1 MENFSVNLTWKI
13 FPRRNEPR
21 SSQISNPTDFDVHL
35 FGHCSG
41 HLVAKVN
48 RIGAIRKHF
57 IASFYMFQFQKVWR
71 WSPGPSGPS
80 IVGFRTWGVPINI
93 GGSLQF
99 TLSSYNFTLKLLK
112 NHFVTTSSTGSMWAK
127 YT

>member
-21 SSQISNPTDFDVHL
+21 SSQISNPTYFDVHL

-48 RIGAIRKHF
+48 RIAAIRK
-57 IASFYMFQFQKVWR
+57 R
-71 WSPGPSGPS
+71 LL
-80 IVGFRTWGVPINI
+80 
-93 GGSLQF
+93 LQF
-99 TLSSYNFTLKLLK
+99 IGYSFKRFDDEVLVQVEGTLPLL
-112 NHFVTTSSTGSMWAK
+112 GSEL
-127 YT
+127 